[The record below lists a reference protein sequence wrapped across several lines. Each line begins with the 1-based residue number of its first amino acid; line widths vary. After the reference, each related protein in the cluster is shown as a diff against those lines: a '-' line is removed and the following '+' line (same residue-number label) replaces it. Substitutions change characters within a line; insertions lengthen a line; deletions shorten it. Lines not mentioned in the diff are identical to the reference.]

1 MNCATGKGVTVRAK
15 DKRYPTSE
23 IRKLDGE
30 TTSGTRI
37 SSGYEITEA
46 LVRQQQ
52 QQTTFVNDIRNKSYM
67 NCGNQMKMK

>member
-1 MNCATGKGVTVRAK
+1 MNCATGKGVTVKAK
-15 DKRYPTSE
+15 AKRYPTRE
-23 IRKLDGE
+23 IRK

-67 NCGNQMKMK
+67 NCGNQMKMKK